1 LAAVVSVSRAFLS
14 VDSPKEARGRRRR
27 RAIKRKRSS
36 AQLEEI

>member
-14 VDSPKEARGRRRR
+14 VDSPKEAKRRRR